1 MKKKILLISSMLL
14 TFILIIFVSLN
25 NTNNEN
31 KNVLS
36 NIEKDKQVINSNM
49 LTLMYETD
57 AGTGIYEETK
67 DTTWPESGYI
77 FNENL
82 SGCENGGELEYNS
95 INNTVNLL
103 SNKSDRCYVYFDK
116 YDGVWIDNVSV
127 TNVTGSSVTLNVGA
141 TSENGSITTYY
152 YALDDNEE
160 YQESTSNIITIN
172 DLNKLTEYKIKVYA
186 VDSTNAKSNIYE
198 LSVSTTD
205 DSKPVINNVNISNIT
220 PLGFTL
226 TVDATSDIGIKRYF
240 YIIESDN
247 IAGTSTINNYTFN
260 NLKENTTYEVKIFAR
275 DNKNIDS
282 EEYEISTKTS
292 SYVLPTLN
300 SITINNVT
308 ENSITVTANATAGS
322 ANIDQYYF
330 SINNGAYVNSTS
342 NSYTFTKLNSS
353 TTYNIKAYVT
363 DIYNKN
369 SSEKSINA
377 TTTAP
382 LIEIDIFG
390 EIYYAEEGMTWNNFI
405 NSSYNTNN
413 AFSTYNGRV
422 MYSHNSKEG
431 VLVGGRT
438 YQELEYISSNSRIY
452 SNFIYIIS

>member
-1 MKKKILLISSMLL
+1 M
-14 TFILIIFVSLN
+14 
-25 NTNNEN
+25 
-31 KNVLS
+31 
-36 NIEKDKQVINSNM
+36 
-49 LTLMYETD
+49 
-57 AGTGIYEETK
+57 
-67 DTTWPESGYI
+67 
-77 FNENL
+77 
-82 SGCENGGELEYNS
+82 
-95 INNTVNLL
+95 
-103 SNKSDRCYVYFDK
+103 YFDK

-172 DLNKLTEYKIKVYA
+172 DLNKLTEYKINVYA

-308 ENSITVTANATAGS
+308 ENSITVTANATAGT
-322 ANIDQYYF
+322 ANIAQYYF

-342 NSYTFTKLNSS
+342 NSYTFTGLNSS
-353 TTYNIKAYVT
+353 TNYTIKAYVT

-369 SSEKSINA
+369 SSEKSTSA

-382 LIEIDIFG
+382 LIEININDKT
-390 EIYYAEEGMTWNNFI
+390 YYAEEGMTWNTFI
-405 NSSYNTNN
+405 NSNYNYDN
-413 AFSTYNGRV
+413 AFSTYNGYV
-422 MYSHNSKEG
+422 YYTYNTTEG
-431 VLVGGRT
+431 RLVGGRSF
-438 YQELEYISSNSRIY
+438 QEFDYIYSNSRIY
-452 SNFIYIIS
+452 SNFIYMIS

>member
-1 MKKKILLISSMLL
+1 MKNKILLISSILL
-14 TFILIIFVSLN
+14 TLTIVMLIILN
-25 NTNNEN
+25 NNDYSNNII
-31 KNVLS
+31 S
-36 NIEKDKQVINSNM
+36 NITKEEPIINSNM
-49 LTLMYETD
+49 ITMMYETD
-57 AGTGIYEETK
+57 AGSGEYIETK
-67 DTTWPESGYI
+67 DNTWPESGYI
-77 FNENL
+77 FNETL
-82 SGCENGGELEYNS
+82 SGCEKGGELEYNQQ
-95 INNTVNLL
+95 NNTVNLL
-103 SNKSDRCYVYFDK
+103 SNSSDRCYVYFDK
-116 YDGVWIDNVSV
+116 YDGVWIDNVNI
-127 TNVTGSSVTLNVGA
+127 TNVTGSSVTLDVSA
-141 TSENGSITTYY
+141 TSENGNITTYY
-152 YALDDNEE
+152 YALNDSKE
-160 YQESTSNIITIN
+160 YIESTTNPIVIN
-172 DLNKLTEYKIKVYA
+172 DLNKLTEYKVSIYCL
-186 VDSTNAKSNIYE
+186 DSTNAKSNIYE
-198 LSVSTTD
+198 VSVSTTD
-205 DSKPVINNVNISNIT
+205 ESKPVINSVRVSNIT

-226 TVDATSDIGIKRYF
+226 TVDSTSDIGIKRYF

-308 ENSITVTANATAGS
+308 ENSITVTANATAGT
-322 ANIDQYYF
+322 ANIAQYYF

-342 NSYTFTKLNSS
+342 NSYTFTGLNSS
-353 TTYNIKAYVT
+353 TNYTIKAYVT

-369 SSEKSINA
+369 SSEKSTSA

-382 LIEIDIFG
+382 LIEININDKT
-390 EIYYAEEGMTWNNFI
+390 YYAEEGMTWNTFI
-405 NSSYNTNN
+405 NSNYNYDN

-431 VLVGGRT
+431 ILVGGSS
-438 YQELEYISSNSRIY
+438 YQNLNYISSNSRIY

>member
-1 MKKKILLISSMLL
+1 MKNKILLISSILL
-14 TFILIIFVSLN
+14 TLTIVMLIILN
-25 NTNNEN
+25 NNDYSNNII
-31 KNVLS
+31 S
-36 NIEKDKQVINSNM
+36 NITKEEPIINSNM
-49 LTLMYETD
+49 ITMMYETD
-57 AGTGIYEETK
+57 AGSGEYIETK
-67 DTTWPESGYI
+67 DNTWPESGYI
-77 FNENL
+77 FNETL
-82 SGCENGGELEYNS
+82 SGCEKGGELEYNQQ
-95 INNTVNLL
+95 NNTVNLL
-103 SNKSDRCYVYFDK
+103 SNSSDRCYVYFDK
-116 YDGVWIDNVSV
+116 YDGVWIDNVNI
-127 TNVTGSSVTLNVGA
+127 TNVTGSSVTLDVSA
-141 TSENGSITTYY
+141 TSENGNITTYY
-152 YALDDNEE
+152 YALNDSKE
-160 YQESTSNIITIN
+160 YIESTTNPIVIN
-172 DLNKLTEYKIKVYA
+172 DLNKLTEYKVSIYCL
-186 VDSTNAKSNIYE
+186 DSTNAKSNIYE
-198 LSVSTTD
+198 VSVSTTD
-205 DSKPVINNVNISNIT
+205 ESKPVINSVRVSNIT

-226 TVDATSDIGIKRYF
+226 TVDSTSDIGIKRYF

-308 ENSITVTANATAGS
+308 ENSITVTINATAGS
-322 ANIDQYYF
+322 ANIAQYYF

-342 NSYTFTKLNSS
+342 NSYTFTGLNSS
-353 TTYNIKAYVT
+353 TSYTIKAYVT

-431 VLVGGRT
+431 ILVGGSS
-438 YQELEYISSNSRIY
+438 YQNLNYISSNSRIY